1 MNFLAHAYLSF
12 NEPEILV
19 GNMISDFVKGKKK
32 LDYSPGVQQ
41 GIVLHRQIDAFTD
54 DHEATREA
62 RKFLKPAVGLYSG
75 AFVDV
80 AYDHFLANDLSSFSD
95 ESLRQHAANTYEV
108 LSNYRSILPPV
119 FQNMLPYMQSQ
130 NWLYNYK
137 TLAGTESSFGGVVRR
152 AAYLYSSSEVFE
164 LFEKHYS
171 SLQKCYNNFFPSVK
185 AFATEKIEQLTN
197 N

>member
-1 MNFLAHAYLSF
+1 
-12 NEPEILV
+12 
-19 GNMISDFVKGKKK
+19 
-32 LDYSPGVQQ
+32 
-41 GIVLHRQIDAFTD
+41 
-54 DHEATREA
+54 
-62 RKFLKPAVGLYSG
+62 
-75 AFVDV
+75 
-80 AYDHFLANDLSSFSD
+80 
-95 ESLRQHAANTYEV
+95 
-108 LSNYRSILPPV
+108 
-119 FQNMLPYMQSQ
+119 MLPYMQSQ